1 MLTRRFGS
9 LRHHV
14 VWVLLAGPRRDVDIH
29 AGLPLDNALLRL
41 SNGFPLHH
49 DGGQLSRSDEGIILA
64 GDGKGARLGRA
75 GVVEGRR
82 WWRWQRVLRM
92 LEGEEVGQVE
102 LPRVPGAI
110 KAPLVGSAQLL

>member
-14 VWVLLAGPRRDVDIH
+14 VWVLLAGPRRDIDIH

-41 SNGFPLHH
+41 PNGFPLHH

-64 GDGKGARLGRA
+64 GDGKGAGLGRA
-75 GVVEGRR
+75 GVAEGRR
-82 WWRWQRVLRM
+82 WER
-92 LEGEEVGQVE
+92 
-102 LPRVPGAI
+102 
-110 KAPLVGSAQLL
+110 